1 MHARCVSGGIEGD
14 ETVFES
20 LNVQMDF
27 GGKPPKLACQELKI
41 QSKFLNTCLI
51 EKLVRLQNKQN
62 CSF

>member
-41 QSKFLNTCLI
+41 QSKFFDYLFNCKTSQVI
-51 EKLVRLQNKQN
+51 KQTKL
-62 CSF
+62 